1 MVSKNNEQYIL
12 EFIPKDLEYL
22 TKQSKIFYNGVNLKC
37 SYLTNIV
44 HDLISKYYFSF
55 NVDIKF
61 NLSSVLLRKKY
72 GENYNKYIDYLID
85 QGVIILVSNYL
96 VGTKARTYK
105 IDVKYVDDD
114 LIRFKCKDTFLLKKS
129 KNRYSSITNIY
140 TNTIP
145 TNIKERLIND
155 LYKIKIDHENA
166 LKHITKY
173 DDVKFKKNKFT
184 INNIKNGDIFFS
196 FDSFGRFHNNFTTLK
211 KEIRNNYLT
220 INNEVLAEVDIKNS
234 QPFFLSVLLK
244 KELLQ
249 INNDTR
255 KFIDLT
261 INGLI
266 YEYIIENSNLESR
279 DKAKDMMYIVLFGD
293 NKKNANR
300 IHNNY
305 NKIFKK
311 LFPSVAEYLWE
322 FKNSRT
328 YKEMSHELQRME
340 SNFIFNTVIEEIYQ
354 KYPNIVLFTVHDS
367 IIFPKS
373 YLNEVEEI
381 FYKHFNILK
390 NSLIDN

>member
-1 MVSKNNEQYIL
+1 MKLLWNRPKLSK
-12 EFIPKDLEYL
+12 
-22 TKQSKIFYNGVNLKC
+22 
-37 SYLTNIV
+37 
-44 HDLISKYYFSF
+44 
-55 NVDIKF
+55 
-61 NLSSVLLRKKY
+61 
-72 GENYNKYIDYLID
+72 
-85 QGVIILVSNYL
+85 
-96 VGTKARTYK
+96 
-105 IDVKYVDDD
+105 
-114 LIRFKCKDTFLLKKS
+114 LKKIS
-129 KNRYSSITNIY
+129 
-140 TNTIP
+140 P
-145 TNIKERLIND
+145 FLILFIVN
-155 LYKIKIDHENA
+155 
-166 LKHITKY
+166 
-173 DDVKFKKNKFT
+173 
-184 INNIKNGDIFFS
+184 
-196 FDSFGRFHNNFTTLK
+196 
-211 KEIRNNYLT
+211 
-220 INNEVLAEVDIKNS
+220 
-234 QPFFLSVLLK
+234 LLK